1 MRGAAADSVGA
12 VAVLFAALGVAAGAW
27 GAHIPSVKRQYALD
41 EAGLAVLL
49 LAAAAGSLAMLF
61 VAGRLVARLGVARC
75 VQASALGL
83 AAGLALLLHVPGMP
97 GLVPLMLLLG
107 ASMGLFDVAINA
119 EGTRLELRLERRLMG
134 RLHAL
139 FSIGGMAGAALASA
153 MFAARVGAS
162 RQLMVLALLVAAASL
177 RCAPRLLGQAA
188 VQLAAPA
195 PASTG
200 WRRTAGHAMV
210 WLLGLLT
217 LAAMVAEGAM
227 YDWSVLYL
235 VQELQQPAA
244 AATLGFAVFAGA
256 MAAARLGVD
265 AARAR
270 WGEGGLLAAGAALAA
285 AAMALLLLAAQP
297 VLAFAGFALVGIG
310 LAPAVPILYTAAA
323 RIPGVP
329 GASGIAAV
337 SSIGYAAFMIG
348 PPLVG
353 GLARAWSLPAALG
366 VVVLACALLAGFG
379 RRIP

>member
-1 MRGAAADSVGA
+1 
-12 VAVLFAALGVAAGAW
+12 
-27 GAHIPSVKRQYALD
+27 
-41 EAGLAVLL
+41 
-49 LAAAAGSLAMLF
+49 
-61 VAGRLVARLGVARC
+61 
-75 VQASALGL
+75 
-83 AAGLALLLHVPGMP
+83 
-97 GLVPLMLLLG
+97 
-107 ASMGLFDVAINA
+107 
-119 EGTRLELRLERRLMG
+119 
-134 RLHAL
+134 
-139 FSIGGMAGAALASA
+139 
-153 MFAARVGAS
+153 
-162 RQLMVLALLVAAASL
+162 
-177 RCAPRLLGQAA
+177 
-188 VQLAAPA
+188 
-195 PASTG
+195 
-200 WRRTAGHAMV
+200 
-210 WLLGLLT
+210 
-217 LAAMVAEGAM
+217 
-227 YDWSVLYL
+227 
-235 VQELQQPAA
+235 
-244 AATLGFAVFAGA
+244 

-353 GLARAWSLPAALG
+353 GLARAWSLPVALG